1 MELKE
6 FMNSPML
13 WVVSSLMVLGILAE
27 AAVFTMVCFKNGPK
41 LGVSK
46 EDMVTGMRT
55 AAITAIGPSLAP
67 VITLLAL
74 MAVIGGPTG
83 WMRMNDI
90 GAARTELAMCAM
102 AAEAA
107 GTSLDASKMT
117 AMGFIFCL
125 WGMALNNSGWIVI
138 GGYGAPSLNKAVDYL
153 KNNYN
158 PAWVKVIMSASSLGL
173 FGTLLANSVIGKKG
187 INNANLCAALIAF
200 VGMIALGIIF
210 KGNKRIAEF
219 SLGIAMVVAMF
230 VTAAVF

>member
-1 MELKE
+1 MELKV

-27 AAVFTMVCFKNGPK
+27 AIAFTMVCFKNGPK
-41 LGVSK
+41 MGVSK
-46 EDMVTGMRT
+46 EDMITGMRT

-102 AAEAA
+102 AADLA
-107 GTSLDASKMT
+107 GTSLDAAKMT

-138 GGYGAPSLNKAVDYL
+138 GGYGAPSLTKAVEYL
-153 KNNYN
+153 KNNCDA
-158 PAWVKVIMSASSLGL
+158 AWMKVLMTACSLGL
-173 FGTLLANSVIGKKG
+173 FGTLLVNSCFGKKG
-187 INNANLCAALIAF
+187 INMPNLTAAAIAF

-230 VTAAVF
+230 VTAAIY